1 MLLYFWF
8 SLLTFLFK
16 GNRMI
21 YILIGIE
28 FLVLNVF
35 LFFSQLLS
43 AMAFFVLLCFSVVSS
58 VLGLV
63 LLVVQ
68 IKSFGTD
75 NCIF

>member
-1 MLLYFWF
+1 MLLYFYF
-8 SLLTFLFK
+8 SLLTFLYK
-16 GNRMI
+16 GNRFI
-21 YILIGIE
+21 FILIGIE

-35 LFFSQLLS
+35 LIFSQCLS
-43 AMAFFVLLCFSVVSS
+43 AMAFFILLCFSVVSS

-63 LLVVQ
+63 LLTCQ